1 MPVNKILVD
10 TDVLIDYL
18 RGRREAVALI
28 ASTKQ
33 SILISSLAVAVLY
46 AGVRGEEEEQTIEGF
61 LDTLTVVPVSA
72 AVAKA
77 AGLYRKQYLKSH
89 GIGLADAV
97 MAATAR
103 QEGAALITLNVKH
116 YPMMAG
122 LKAAYRKG

>member
-33 SILISSLAVAVLY
+33 SILISSLAVAELY